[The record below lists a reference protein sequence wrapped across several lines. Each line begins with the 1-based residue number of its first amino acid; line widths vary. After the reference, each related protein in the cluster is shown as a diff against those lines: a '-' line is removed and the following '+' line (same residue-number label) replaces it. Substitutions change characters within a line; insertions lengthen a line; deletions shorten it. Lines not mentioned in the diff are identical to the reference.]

1 MIEERL
7 RNLVISEFGVKL
19 TKSGDLIEV
28 LDKDG
33 SKKHISPHDL
43 EQVIITGEAS
53 ITSGVVRLLLE
64 KGVDLVFIGR
74 YPPLFARVV
83 RSDQSFISD
92 IWRAQIMMS
101 DEMKLEIGREILQSA
116 VYNRIRMLQHLSKN
130 REDLTFDDAVR
141 RLKDIRRKMEKAEDS
156 FELMGYEGE
165 GSHIYFSSIRSVIPE
180 KLSFEGRKKR
190 PPPDPVNALLS
201 YGYTVLH
208 SRVEYGLMLAGLNPF
223 EGIIHASY
231 RNRPALSF
239 DLTEEFRQVIVDRV
253 VLTDIVRGRVK
264 ERDFEY
270 DNESGGCFM
279 VEEFKRGFLERL
291 YARFEEEYMVE
302 EEGKMQ
308 FIDIIFRQA
317 KKLKRAIMGEE
328 QYRGFR
334 YR

>member
-33 SKKHISPHDL
+33 SKKQISPHDL

-156 FELMGYEGE
+156 FELFTQG
-165 GSHIYFSSIRSVIPE
+165 
-180 KLSFEGRKKR
+180 LST
-190 PPPDPVNALLS
+190 D
-201 YGYTVLH
+201 
-208 SRVEYGLMLAGLNPF
+208 LMLAGLNPF
-223 EGIIHASY
+223 EGTIHASY

-239 DLTEEFRQVIVDRV
+239 DLTSYSDRRRSSNV
-253 VLTDIVRGRVK
+253 RLWERNNTEGSGTGDI
-264 ERDFEY
+264 
-270 DNESGGCFM
+270 
-279 VEEFKRGFLERL
+279 L
-291 YARFEEEYMVE
+291 
-302 EEGKMQ
+302 
-308 FIDIIFRQA
+308 
-317 KKLKRAIMGEE
+317 
-328 QYRGFR
+328 
-334 YR
+334 